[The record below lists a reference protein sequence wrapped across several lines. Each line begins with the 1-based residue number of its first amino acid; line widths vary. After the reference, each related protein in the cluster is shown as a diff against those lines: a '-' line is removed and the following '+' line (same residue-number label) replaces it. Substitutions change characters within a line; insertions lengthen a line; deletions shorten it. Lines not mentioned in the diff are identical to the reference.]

1 MHILHVYKTYFPD
14 TVTGIERVIFEIA
27 EGGTARGS
35 THEVLCLSPLPEPVA
50 LTVGS
55 HRVHRVRQDL
65 MIASNGLSLSVIGL
79 YRRLWR
85 DADLIHF
92 HYPWPMMDLLHLTQP
107 RRATKPIVVTYHSD
121 VVRQRM
127 LGRLYTPLRDWF
139 LGSAD
144 AVVATSQNYA
154 ASSEVL
160 RGHREKL
167 SIIPVG
173 LGDRATPDASVVE
186 TMRQRVGER
195 FFLFVGAPRYY
206 KGLPSLFEAARLTG
220 LPVVLAGASRRS
232 RSRSA
237 AAGRYGPRTRQ
248 RDREGGAARAL
259 LLALVLPSHLRSEAY
274 GVVLVE
280 AARAGRPMISCE
292 IGTGTSFVNRDGETG
307 LVVAPADAA
316 ALADAM
322 RRLDTDRAFAEG
334 CGIGARARYEQH
346 LRAAQMVEA
355 YEHLYEELLARAT
368 ARHPPAAIIT
378 SK

>member
-35 THEVLCLSPLPEPVA
+35 THEVLCLSPLPEPVT

-55 HRVHRVRQDL
+55 HRVHRARQDL

-92 HYPWPMMDLLHLTQP
+92 HYPWPMMDLLHLLQP

-144 AVVATSQNYA
+144 AIVATSQNYA

-167 SIIPVG
+167 SVIPVG

-206 KGLPSLFEAARLTG
+206 KGLPSLIEAARLTG
-220 LPVVLAGASRRS
+220 LPVVLAGSFAP
-232 RSRSA
+232 A
-237 AAGRYGPRTRQ
+237 DLGPLPQNVTALGRVS
-248 RDREGGAARAL
+248 EAEKEAL
-259 LLALVLPSHLRSEAY
+259 LELCLALVLPSHLRSEAY

-307 LVVAPADAA
+307 LVVAPADPA